1 MVSGKNRTATRHAR
15 RRRANQC
22 QGSCCWLRTHSMS
35 NSSECRITT
44 SVCYTLCNAIVGVFT
59 ECFFVAVCVGVFVAF
74 SACAPWMIEYR
85 TYRCSFGS
93 FRLVFV
99 ADQRSNARVCIQSQD
114 AHVAQCSQTRI
125 DSHYVT
131 PDVEHQFDAR
141 RGFLLGRD
149 GRILCNMWAKQ
160 LLAVSVSFVDVAEV
174 LVVKRTMLVFRDAK
188 LFAFTMF
195 TAPGWRHCAPFV
207 GQNGLRRRDGCLY
220 RPSGIEEVFVAI
232 WFVRAVLTLN
242 R

>member
-1 MVSGKNRTATRHAR
+1 MWFLGKPHSHTSCKKAVYERIACRTAV
-15 RRRANQC
+15 
-22 QGSCCWLRTHSMS
+22 
-35 NSSECRITT
+35 
-44 SVCYTLCNAIVGVFT
+44 SVESVFT
-59 ECFFVAVCVGVFVAF
+59 ECFFGAVCVGVRVAF

-99 ADQRSNARVCIQSQD
+99 ADQRSNAQVCIQSQD

-141 RGFLLGRD
+141 RGFLLRRD

-160 LLAVSVSFVDVAEV
+160 FLAVSVSFVDVAEV
-174 LVVKRTMLVFRDAK
+174 LVVKRTMLVFATRSCCVHA
-188 LFAFTMF
+188 
-195 TAPGWRHCAPFV
+195 GWRHCAPFV

-220 RPSGIEEVFVAI
+220 RPSGIEEVLVAI